1 MKKILLCGI
10 AGLFLT
16 GCMTMNY
23 GIGKKEIDPQLIAKI
38 TINKT
43 TKPEILEWFG
53 NPHSIST
60 TATGQEVYKYVY
72 MKTESKTTPIP
83 IFTTV
88 DVNTQYQ
95 ELNVMFKSD
104 IVIDYTSTRR

>member
-1 MKKILLCGI
+1 MIFLPLLV
-10 AGLFLT
+10 LV
-16 GCMTMNY
+16 GCTTVNY
-23 GIGKKEIDPQLIAKI
+23 GIGEKEIDPKLIARI
-38 TINKT
+38 EVNKT
-43 TKPEILEWFG
+43 TKSEILEWFG

-95 ELNVMFKSD
+95 ELNVMFKGD
-104 IVIDYTSTRR
+104 TVIDYTSTRR

>member
-1 MKKILLCGI
+1 MKKLICIVCLVMMVS
-10 AGLFLT
+10 

-23 GIGKKEIDPQLIAKI
+23 GIGSEEIDPQKIA
-38 TINKT
+38 TIETGNT
-43 TKPEILEWFG
+43 TKAQILELFG

-60 TATGQEVYKYVY
+60 TALGQEVYKYIY
-72 MKTESKTTPIP
+72 MKTQTKTNPLPLLIKM
-83 IFTTV
+83 

-95 ELNVMFKSD
+95 ELNVIFKDD